1 MKILSNFDTDMANTL
16 YCEYVQLFG
25 AEYVAL
31 VKKSKLIWYATVRIP
46 IISYLLVLL
55 IGIYFVYSYDMPHQ
69 AVYRIFR
76 AIMLLR
82 AFWLFI
88 TLSWRYVDLK
98 MDFLI
103 VTPKEVIKYDQR
115 GMFSR
120 VSEKIAA
127 DKIKTM
133 TIQKH
138 GFLASFFDI
147 GSIVFLAEW
156 DSEEGDIVM
165 DQIDAVE
172 ATEKKLRHILGQ
184 DRM

>member
-1 MKILSNFDTDMANTL
+1 
-16 YCEYVQLFG
+16 
-25 AEYVAL
+25 
-31 VKKSKLIWYATVRIP
+31 
-46 IISYLLVLL
+46 
-55 IGIYFVYSYDMPHQ
+55 
-69 AVYRIFR
+69 
-76 AIMLLR
+76 
-82 AFWLFI
+82 
-88 TLSWRYVDLK
+88 

-147 GSIVFLAEW
+147 GSIVFLAE
-156 DSEEGDIVM
+156 
-165 DQIDAVE
+165 
-172 ATEKKLRHILGQ
+172 
-184 DRM
+184 

>member
-1 MKILSNFDTDMANTL
+1 
-16 YCEYVQLFG
+16 
-25 AEYVAL
+25 
-31 VKKSKLIWYATVRIP
+31 
-46 IISYLLVLL
+46 
-55 IGIYFVYSYDMPHQ
+55 
-69 AVYRIFR
+69 
-76 AIMLLR
+76 
-82 AFWLFI
+82 
-88 TLSWRYVDLK
+88 
-98 MDFLI
+98 
-103 VTPKEVIKYDQR
+103 
-115 GMFSR
+115 
-120 VSEKIAA
+120 
-127 DKIKTM
+127 M